1 MPAVVALP
9 ASYGWD
15 VLSNVV
21 ANLACV
27 AVPLVVALIV
37 YRMRGRRRLR
47 RFYGIT
53 AGRRALVQIRLSNI
67 RIKRDGTI
75 SAVPLPQTSI
85 PSALLAG
92 EYGYALRLASVVR
105 SRPLVG
111 PIYAVL
117 EQFGI
122 RGMDAPMECDIR
134 PSVARTAS
142 LEDSTGGAPDFD
154 IDDETFTTVSRVLT
168 SGDCFVLVGSP
179 VYNLMTHCALVG
191 RGEEA
196 LVHFVASE
204 AEPEVY
210 ATAITVRRQGSSP
223 ELRFE
228 RRRIANASGGGHTF
242 EEYFLLQKISRWAG
256 ANRGSGG
263 TIFICAGTS
272 AAATA
277 AALETLSQWERL
289 FRDHGWQPFAI
300 VCSVRTEDRELSD
313 LDVLQPP
320 AWHIAP
326 VWRSPASR

>member
-1 MPAVVALP
+1 MGDL
-9 ASYGWD
+9 GWN

-21 ANLACV
+21 ANTVCV
-27 AVPLVVALIV
+27 AVPLVLAYAV

-47 RFYGIT
+47 RFFGIT
-53 AGRRALVQIRLSNI
+53 AGRRAAVQIRLSNI

-75 SAVPLPQTSI
+75 SAVPLPQTSV

-92 EYGYALRLASVVR
+92 EYGYALRLASVVQ

-117 EQFGI
+117 EQFGV

-134 PSVARTAS
+134 PSQARAT
-142 LEDSTGGAPDFD
+142 LPEDSAQTPVDFG
-154 IDDETFTTVSRVLT
+154 IDDETFAQISRTLS
-168 SGDCFVLVGSP
+168 SGDSFVLVGSP
-179 VYNLMTHCALVG
+179 VYNLMTHCALAG
-191 RGEEA
+191 RGEDA
-196 LVHFVASE
+196 WAHFIAAQ

-210 ATAITVRRQGSSP
+210 ATAITVRRHGTGP

-228 RRRIANASGGGHTF
+228 RRQVASSSGGYLY
-242 EEYFLLQKISRWAG
+242 EEYFLLQKITSWAG
-256 ANRGSGG
+256 GANDRRSTPG

-277 AALETLSQWERL
+277 AALETLAQWERL
-289 FRDHGWQPFAI
+289 FRDHAWRPFAI
-300 VCSVRTEDRELSD
+300 VCSVITEDRELSD
-313 LDVLQPP
+313 LDVQQPP

-326 VWRSPASR
+326 VWQSPAFT